1 MAKPHHHGDLREAL
15 IKAGIDILS
24 ERGLAALTLRACA
37 ARAGVS
43 HAAPAHHFKGL
54 PGLTAAI
61 CARGYR
67 IFSDLMIEER
77 DKVAPDA
84 FARLSAI
91 CKGYLRFAREHPALF
106 RLVFGTKTDFCDD
119 AELIQNS
126 AIAYGILAT
135 GCAPFA
141 TDEPTG
147 NRLEITIWSLVH
159 GYASL
164 MQNQPSDAFD
174 DRDEAFEFDA
184 ILGDLNLT
192 LQRNY
197 CSESCEHSTG

>member
-15 IKAGIDILS
+15 IQAGIDILS

-67 IFSDLMIEER
+67 IFSDLMVAER
-77 DKVAPDA
+77 DRAAPDA

-91 CKGYLRFAREHPALF
+91 CQGYLRFAREHPALF
-106 RLVFGTKTDFCDD
+106 RLIFGTRVDFCED
-119 AELIQNS
+119 ADLIENA
-126 AIAYGILAT
+126 AIAYDILAT

-141 TDEPTG
+141 TDAASG
-147 NRLEITIWSLVH
+147 KRLEITIWSLVH
-159 GYASL
+159 GYAGL
-164 MQNQPSDAFD
+164 MQNQPGKAVG
-174 DRDEAFEFDA
+174 DRDQALEFEA
-184 ILGDLNLT
+184 ILRDLNL
-192 LQRNY
+192 QMAD
-197 CSESCEHSTG
+197 